1 MLFSLIYIQILPW
14 TTSRKL
20 IFARINIREET
31 YLKYL
36 ATIKF
41 SEIRQKYVL
50 PVAISF
56 SVRLKKVLTKLNTEL
71 VSVIQRYQNITGIKF
86 PELSEFTVLQ

>member
-36 ATIKF
+36 AIIKF

-50 PVAISF
+50 AVAISF
-56 SVRLKKVLTKLNTEL
+56 SVRLKK
-71 VSVIQRYQNITGIKF
+71 SVNKVKY
-86 PELSEFTVLQ
+86 